1 MPGWAFLSA
10 CQEAGMFNVLIIGYA
25 VVYISLSA
33 PPSHLNCQSTSKA
46 CRSFIFPWRSQCS
59 ASAECQWFVMTWEL
73 ADRQVL
79 WKKGGEKKGILFV
92 TLWKHQCSRN
102 GLQLSA
108 EASTWQLCGLTNL
121 QSWWLAL
128 FPVWIRLWC
137 HTHKQPAIC
146 CSPFQERAAE
156 RGKDMLIEGASSFQI
171 NH

>member
-79 WKKGGEKKGILFV
+79 WKEGGRKKGSFLSHCENINVPVMGYNCQRRPAPDSCVASLI
-92 TLWKHQCSRN
+92 CSP
-102 GLQLSA
+102 GDLHSSQFGFG
-108 EASTWQLCGLTNL
+108 CG
-121 QSWWLAL
+121 
-128 FPVWIRLWC
+128 V
-137 HTHKQPAIC
+137 THKQPAIC